1 MTRLLALG
9 CVLAGWTLAMGPAQA
24 TDPAIDVCRVPEA
37 LVEPESPLPGLAG
50 LIAAQKP
57 VKIVIVGTA
66 SSLGT
71 GVSAPEKAYARRLKG
86 ELESRLHSVEF
97 TIVNLSQRGW
107 TAIEMAAS
115 FEAKVIPL
123 QPTLVIWQTGTV
135 EAVRG
140 LDANA
145 MGDALVT
152 GIQKLHAHKIDVIL
166 IEPQYSP
173 HTTAL
178 INFMPYAN
186 YMGWIAR
193 GLDVNLFHRFEIMK
207 HWVEERFVTFDEPAR
222 ALQRLGADQV
232 HNCIAVLL
240 ADMIV
245 RAARLTTPGNET
257 HSAR

>member
-1 MTRLLALG
+1 MTRLLAVA
-9 CVLAGWTLAMGPAQA
+9 CVLAGWLMAAGAAQA
-24 TDPAIDVCRVPEA
+24 TDPAIDVCRVPDD
-37 LVEPESPLPGLAG
+37 LVEPESPLPGLAES
-50 LIAAQKP
+50 IAAGKP

-86 ELESRLHSVEF
+86 ELESRLRSVEI

-107 TAIEMAAS
+107 TATEMAAS

-140 LDANA
+140 IDANE
-145 MGDALVT
+145 MGDALVA
-152 GIQKLHAHKIDVIL
+152 GIQKLHAHKIDVVL

-173 HTTAL
+173 HTAAI
-178 INFMPYAN
+178 INFVPYSN
-186 YMGWIAR
+186 YMNWIAR
-193 GLDVNLFHRFEIMK
+193 GLDVNLFHRFAIMK

-245 RAARLTTPGNET
+245 RAARLKASGGET

>member
-1 MTRLLALG
+1 MKVLRALG
-9 CVLAGWTLAMGPAQA
+9 CALAGWAMVAGSVRA
-24 TDPAIDVCRVPEA
+24 TDPAIDLCRVPEA
-37 LVEPESPLPGLAG
+37 LIEPTSSLPAVAES
-50 LIAAQKP
+50 IAAKKP
-57 VKIVIVGTA
+57 IKVVVVGTA

-71 GVSAPEKAYARRLKG
+71 GVSTPEKAYPRLLQG
-86 ELESRLHSVEF
+86 ELENRLHPVAL

-107 TAIEMAAS
+107 TAAEMAAS
-115 FEAKVIPL
+115 FEARVIPL

-140 LDANA
+140 IDANE
-145 MGDALVT
+145 MGDALVV
-152 GIQKLHAHKIDVIL
+152 GIQKLQARKIDVIL

-178 INFMPYAN
+178 INFMPYAD

-193 GLDVNLFHRFEIMK
+193 SLDVNLFNRFEIMK
-207 HWVEERFVTFDEPAR
+207 HWVEERFVTFDEPGR

-240 ADMIV
+240 ADMIA
-245 RAARLTTPGNET
+245 RATHLEAPGSEI